1 MKLIMAIVNSDDA
14 GKLITALNEKEF
26 SVTRLA
32 TTGGFLRAGNTTL
45 IIGIEDEKL
54 DEAIGVIKEKC
65 STRKQITTT
74 TQGPIGNVLPYPI
87 EIEVGG
93 ATVFV
98 LDIERFE
105 KL

>member
-1 MKLIMAIVNSDDA
+1 MKLIMAIVHSDDSNRLVA
-14 GKLITALNEKEF
+14 VLNNNKF

-45 IIGIEDEKL
+45 M
-54 DEAIGVIKEKC
+54 IGVEEQQVEDVMKIIKDEC
-65 STRKQITTT
+65 STRKQMTT
-74 TQGPIGNVLPYPI
+74 TQAPMGGVMPYPI

-93 ATVFV
+93 ATVFM

>member
-1 MKLIMAIVNSDDA
+1 MKLIMSIVSTDDA
-14 GKLITALNEKEF
+14 GKLIEALNKKEF

-45 IIGIEDEKL
+45 IIGVENERLEEALKIIKDE
-54 DEAIGVIKEKC
+54 C
-65 STRKQITTT
+65 STRSQIITT
-74 TQGPIGNVLPYPI
+74 TQGPIGNVLPFPI

-98 LDIERFE
+98 LDVERFE